1 MPVSDLL
8 QLAYSVFNN
17 RDVAKEG
24 EHAQRDKHR
33 CKWRQWLCPL
43 RNQHRGGQTLWAD
56 LAKLNHMGHGY
67 PDKVSAPRVTEGTRE
82 ERLGSMRPFQTA
94 RALAE
99 GLFQMPV
106 SDREPWPLRASQSKD

>member
-1 MPVSDLL
+1 MSDLL
-8 QLAYSVFNN
+8 QSAYSVFNN
-17 RDVAKEG
+17 RDVSKEG
-24 EHAQRDKHR
+24 EHAQRDKHEA
-33 CKWRQWLCPL
+33 QMATWLCPL

-56 LAKLNHMGHGY
+56 LAKLNYMAHGY
-67 PDKVSAPRVTEGTRE
+67 PDKISAPRVTERIRE

-106 SDREPWPLRASQSKD
+106 SDGEPWPLMASQSKG